1 VRELKFTARFEADY
15 KRVNRNPEHRNF
27 DFQLTQVVDL
37 LLLDKLL
44 PIKFL
49 DHPLKGRYIGT
60 RECHLK
66 PDLLLIYSKTELN
79 ELVLIRIGSH
89 SQLF

>member
-1 VRELKFTARFEADY
+1 VRELKFTARFEVDY
-15 KRVNRNPEHRNF
+15 KRVNRNPEHRNI
-27 DFQLTQVVDL
+27 DFQLAQVIDL
-37 LLLDKLL
+37 LLLDKSL